1 MSCCPSEGGGDM
13 DWRDASRYL
22 GRLVIYTDQRNEK
35 HIYRLQ
41 ARKKYNTG
49 KIFAELKD
57 LRCDSIIR
65 ADFERLMLIGGGEDY
80 V

>member
-1 MSCCPSEGGGDM
+1 M
-13 DWRDASRYL
+13 DWRDAPKYI
-22 GRLVIYTDQRNEK
+22 GRLVIYTDHRSEK

-57 LRCDSIIR
+57 LRCDSVVR
-65 ADFERLMLIGGGEDY
+65 ADFERLMPIGGEDNEQEENALDGE
-80 V
+80 